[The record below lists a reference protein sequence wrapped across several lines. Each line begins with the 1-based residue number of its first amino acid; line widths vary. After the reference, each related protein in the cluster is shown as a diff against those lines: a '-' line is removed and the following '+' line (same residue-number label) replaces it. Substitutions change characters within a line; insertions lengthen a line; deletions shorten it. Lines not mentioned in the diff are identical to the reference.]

1 MDGGT
6 QFEQRR
12 ALAAGQLA
20 SGVKAGGA
28 ASFERGAVETS
39 GATPTRMR
47 YIVRSNPRLCT
58 NRSRGC
64 LAGASSGLPAIAI

>member
-28 ASFERGAVETS
+28 AS
-39 GATPTRMR
+39 
-47 YIVRSNPRLCT
+47 RLV
-58 NRSRGC
+58 
-64 LAGASSGLPAIAI
+64 